1 MTAES
6 DEHDAQPV
14 LRAPHAP
21 RPVRES
27 ETTLSQLML
36 PTDANPHGNV
46 HGGTIMKLADTAG
59 GIAAMRHARCRVV
72 TVMIDSMSFLEPV
85 YVGDLV
91 TIRARLT
98 WTGRSSMEVEV
109 TVEAEQVRTGR
120 VTRTSSAYL
129 VYVALDD
136 DDHPCPV
143 PPLLTETPE
152 EQRRWQEAEAR
163 QAYRLA
169 HRTAE
174 QGSHE

>member
-6 DEHDAQPV
+6 DDHDAQALP
-14 LRAPHAP
+14 LAP

-59 GIAAMRHARCRVV
+59 GIAAMRHARRRVV

-109 TVEAEQVRTGR
+109 KVEAEQVRTGH
-120 VTRTSSAYL
+120 VTQTSSAYL

-136 DDHPCPV
+136 DDHPFPV

-163 QAYRLA
+163 QTHRLA
-169 HRTAE
+169 HRSAE
-174 QGSHE
+174 PGSHD